1 MSFAFCVYWSGT
13 IGFQPKFNWGKT
25 VIFFFAEMSFHQYSK
40 CGVYESNYFPYK
52 TPNKY
57 GDGGSPTDKGRHME
71 TWECIDA
78 SEIIVILPI

>member
-1 MSFAFCVYWSGT
+1 
-13 IGFQPKFNWGKT
+13 
-25 VIFFFAEMSFHQYSK
+25 MSFHQYSK

-78 SEIIVILPI
+78 SKIIVILPI